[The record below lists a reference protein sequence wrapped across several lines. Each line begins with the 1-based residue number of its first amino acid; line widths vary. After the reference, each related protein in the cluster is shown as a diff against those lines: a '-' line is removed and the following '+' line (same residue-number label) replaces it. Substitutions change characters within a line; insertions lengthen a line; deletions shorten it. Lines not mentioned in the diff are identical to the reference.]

1 MNREGKRDAS
11 GAFLPEAAHWCAV
24 NHGHMIRVDGE
35 RSDKE
40 AMRYDVIL
48 ALTEER
54 FEDCRQIAFFCHG
67 YRSGIQFGFG
77 GKDGAACLAAAIQGC
92 TDRCTVI
99 LYACSTGLWF
109 ARELARQLGDGYQVW
124 SHDSRGHTT
133 RNPRLVWSAGD
144 GSINVWTGLG
154 WVDRARLRHQMA
166 GDYRLQLGTQTPQR
180 LRETLDRLPSDIL

>member
-1 MNREGKRDAS
+1 M
-11 GAFLPEAAHWCAV
+11 
-24 NHGHMIRVDGE
+24 NHGHMIGVDGE

-40 AMRYDVIL
+40 DMRYDIL
-48 ALTEER
+48 MALTEQR
-54 FEDCRQIAFFCHG
+54 FQDCTQIAFFCHG

-77 GKDGAACLAAAIQGC
+77 GKDGAACLAAAIHGC
-92 TDRCTVI
+92 TDSCTVI

-144 GSINVWTGLG
+144 GSINVWQGLG
-154 WVDRARLRHQMA
+154 WVDRARLRQRMA
-166 GDYRLQLGTQTPQR
+166 GEYRLQLGTQTPQR
-180 LRETLDRLPSDIL
+180 LRETLDRVPPAIL